1 MVVEPP
7 AGLSVEGDSSPV
19 QVLEKR
25 VGGSWPSFS
34 AASARAQA
42 TRDRL
47 GQALES
53 VGSSEVS
60 VVVHGSLARDEFT
73 DGSDVDWTLLVDGPA
88 DYHHLDVAH
97 DIEGLLDELKMK
109 RPSREGAFG
118 NMTFSHDLIHQI
130 GGEDDRNS
138 NTTRRI
144 LLLLESVALVQ
155 PAVRE
160 KVITGILSRYVFE
173 EPTFAQGTKKPR
185 VPRFLLNDFA
195 RYWRTMAVDFANKAR
210 TRFGKGA
217 ALRNL
222 KLRMSRKLIFV
233 SGLLSCFSCDLKLGR
248 LSGTGDCTGQGAQC
262 VNCLRAF
269 MRRKPLEAFAHAAL
283 VLADRDSA
291 KTAAIL
297 AAAAQSFQAYDRF
310 LALLSDKDK
319 RSHLEEL
326 SAESMDSDSVFN
338 EGREMSHDFRDGLDS
353 FFFEGH
359 PDLAKLTRQ
368 YGVF

>member
-1 MVVEPP
+1 MVVEPRAELRGEP
-7 AGLSVEGDSSPV
+7 SPV
-19 QVLEKR
+19 EVLEKR
-25 VGGSWPSFS
+25 LGESWPSL
-34 AASARAQA
+34 AAARRRAQA
-42 TRDRL
+42 ARDTL
-47 GQALES
+47 GQELAS

-60 VVVHGSLARDEFT
+60 VVTHGSLARDEFT
-73 DGSDVDWTLLVDGPA
+73 EGSDVDWTMLIDGPA

-97 DIEGLLDELKMK
+97 DIEKLLDSLGMK
-109 RPSREGAFG
+109 QPGREGAFG

-160 KVITGILSRYVFE
+160 KVVTGILSRYVFE
-173 EPTFAQGTKKPR
+173 EPTFAQGSKRPR

-195 RYWRTMAVDFANKAR
+195 RYWRTMAVDFAYKAR

-233 SGLLSCFSCDLKLGR
+233 SGLVSCFSCELR
-248 LSGTGDCTGQGAQC
+248 LDGAGDCKGQGREC
-262 VNCLRAF
+262 VDCLRAF

-291 KTAAIL
+291 KTDAIL
-297 AAAAQSFQAYDRF
+297 TSAAKALTAYERF
-310 LALLSDKDK
+310 IALLSDKERRDHLDK
-319 RSHLEEL
+319 LPI
-326 SAESMDSDSVFN
+326 ESMDSDSLFS
-338 EGREMSHDFRDGLDS
+338 EGRSMSHDFRDGVDK
-353 FFFEGH
+353 FFFEG
-359 PDLAKLTRQ
+359 PPGLAKLTRH

>member
-7 AGLSVEGDSSPV
+7 ADLPVEGDPRPV
-19 QVLEKR
+19 EVLER
-25 VGGSWPSFS
+25 RLGASWTSL
-34 AASARAQA
+34 AAARARARA
-42 TRDRL
+42 TREML
-47 GQALES
+47 AQALDS

-60 VVVHGSLARDEFT
+60 VVAHGSLARDEFT
-73 DGSDVDWTLLVDGPA
+73 EGSDVDWTLLVDGAA
-88 DYHHLDVAH
+88 DYNHLDVAH
-97 DIEGLLDELKMK
+97 DIERLLKELGLKQ
-109 RPSREGAFG
+109 PGGEGVFG

-160 KVITGILSRYVFE
+160 KVITGILSRYVLE
-173 EPTFAQGTKKPR
+173 EPTFAQGTKTPR

-195 RYWRTMAVDFANKAR
+195 RYWRTMAVDFAYKAR
-210 TRFGKGA
+210 TRFGKGV

-233 SGLLSCFSCDLKLGR
+233 SGLLTCFSCHLRLGR
-248 LSGTGDCTGQGAQC
+248 PPEKGGCTGQGREC
-262 VNCLRAF
+262 VECLREF
-269 MRRKPLEAFAHAAL
+269 MHLKPLEVLAQAAV
-283 VLADRDSA
+283 VLADRDSS
-291 KTAAIL
+291 TAAAVL
-297 AAAAQSFQAYDRF
+297 ASAGQALAAYDRF
-310 LALLSDKDK
+310 VALLSDKGK
-319 RSHLEEL
+319 REHLDAL
-326 SAESMDSDSVFN
+326 SIETMDQDEVFY
-338 EGREMSHDFRDGLDS
+338 EGREMSHDFRAGIDR